1 MIAHKL
7 VMQTAKKMA
16 GAVYEVCA
24 QDNAWY
30 KLNPSQPHFINSTWP
45 KLIPQARATL
55 ARMLSMNYPQSLKDE
70 IADALIKDA
79 ELAPLRYM
87 HHSAVH

>member
-7 VMQTAKKMA
+7 VMRTAREMA

-24 QDNAWY
+24 RDNAWY
-30 KLNPSQPHFINSTWP
+30 KLNPSQPHFINVTWP

-55 ARMLSMNYPQSLKDE
+55 ARMLAMNYPESLKAE

-79 ELAPLRYM
+79 ELAPLRAM
-87 HHSAVH
+87 RHSPLH